1 MSAAPAL
8 PSGEQRDERRARM
21 AWARIAE
28 PVDELARRIIAV
40 YGVVDGLDIARRGST
55 AGITGLSDRFQA
67 RLDVLDVDRDLVIA
81 ERVGARVLVPG
92 DTEWPLVVDDL
103 EMPPWALW
111 VQGAL
116 PLQKATQRSVA
127 VVGARASTAYG
138 NAVTSEIAAGMADR
152 GFAVVSGGAFGIDAA
167 AHRAA
172 LAVGGATVSVLAC
185 GVDRS
190 YPAAHTQLL
199 DHIRRSGAVVSEMPP
214 GSAPMRSRFLARNRV
229 IAALGAG
236 TILVEAGLRSG
247 ARNTVSATL
256 DLKRPVGAV
265 PGPVTSMVS
274 AGCHEEIRRQRAT
287 LVTDAAEVADLV
299 GRIGADL
306 APEKRGPQR
315 PADGLDGV
323 ARRVWQSLPG
333 PRMSPMSLDT
343 LTRVAALGAAETLG
357 ALGRLDL
364 AEQAQRKGHGWVR
377 R

>member
-1 MSAAPAL
+1 MSAAPTL
-8 PSGEQRDERRARM
+8 PGGEQHDERRARM

-28 PVDELARRIIAV
+28 PDDSLARRIIAV
-40 YGVVDGLDIARRGST
+40 YGIVDGLDIARRGSA

-67 RLDVLDVDRDLVIA
+67 RLDTLDVDRDLVIA

-92 DTEWPLVVDDL
+92 DREWPTVVDDL
-103 EMPPWALW
+103 EMQPWALW
-111 VQGAL
+111 VQG
-116 PLQKATQRSVA
+116 PLDLHEVTQRSVA

-138 NAVTSEIAAGMADR
+138 NAVTSEIAAGMAER
-152 GFAVVSGGAFGIDAA
+152 GFAVISGGAFGIDAA

-172 LAVGGATVSVLAC
+172 LAVDGATVSVLAC

-199 DHIRRSGAVVSEMPP
+199 DHIRRFGAVVSEMPP

-236 TILVEAGLRSG
+236 TVLVEAGLRSG
-247 ARNTVSATL
+247 ARRTVSATL
-256 DLKRPVGAV
+256 DLSRPVGAV

-274 AGCHEEIRRQRAT
+274 AGCHEEIRRQRAM

-306 APEKRGPQR
+306 APDKRGPRQ
-315 PADGLDGV
+315 PSDGLDGV

-333 PRMSPMSLDT
+333 PRLRPMSVDT
-343 LTRVAALGAAETLG
+343 LTRVAALGVAETLA
-357 ALGRLDL
+357 ALGRLDV
-364 AEQAQRKGHGWVR
+364 AGQAQRKDQGWVR